1 MLPVLSDLDVRQE
14 LELLTR
20 RPEHMLALQRQE
32 NRRPTG
38 LILAQET
45 QKPAL
50 LLLYK
55 MPPLFHQDNQSLCYP
70 APRKD
75 LQHGRSELGKR
86 MLALRDARKTKHLR
100 SSGTSTQT

>member
-1 MLPVLSDLDVRQE
+1 MLPVLSDLGFREE

-20 RPEHMLALQRQE
+20 RPEHMLVFQRQE
-32 NRRPTG
+32 NRRPIG

-55 MPPLFHQDNQSLCYP
+55 MSPLFHDSQSLCYP
-70 APRKD
+70 APHKD

-86 MLALRDARKTKHLR
+86 MLALRDAQQVKHLR
-100 SSGTSTQT
+100 SSGISTQT